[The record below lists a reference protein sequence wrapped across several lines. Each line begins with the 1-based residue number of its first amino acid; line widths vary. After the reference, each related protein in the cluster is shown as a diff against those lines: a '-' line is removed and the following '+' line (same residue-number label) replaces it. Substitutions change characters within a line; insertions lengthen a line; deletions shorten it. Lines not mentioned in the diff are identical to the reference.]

1 MTLGESHFYHN
12 RGVRTSLLTSTSLRI
27 VDSRQRFVALIVGVI
42 VASSGGLVL
51 AVAESTLSKL
61 PGLLLLLPGAIALR
75 GNIFGSMGSRLGT
88 AAHMGTFGLSYRIDS
103 VLIQNLL
110 ASGSLSLISSLLLA
124 ILAKGTASAFGL
136 SPAMTLADFIVI
148 SVLGGVLSSIVLA
161 AVTIAL
167 TVGSVKYEWDLD
179 NVVAPLVTTTGDLL
193 TVPSLILVSYLA
205 DRSSL
210 TNGLAAF
217 VSLISVIVLIFS
229 FRTSL
234 ERFKRVFRQSIP
246 VLGLAAVLDLIAGF
260 VVEKRLKDLLEV
272 KAILIL
278 LPAFLGI
285 AGALGGILSSRL
297 STQFHLGLDD
307 ASPLPSRSSWRGAV
321 DLSVLA
327 IPIFI
332 FSGVIAHLISVV
344 AGQSTP
350 GMAKLILIS
359 AIAGSIATV
368 FVVVVAYYTTMGSFR
383 FGLDPDTYGIP
394 IVTSSLDLVGAF
406 TVILAMV
413 LTGVI

>member
-1 MTLGESHFYHN
+1 MTLGKCHFNHN
-12 RGVRTSLLTSTSLRI
+12 RGVRTSLFRPASLRI

-51 AVAESTLSKL
+51 ASAESTLSKL

-88 AAHMGTFGLSYRIDS
+88 ATHMGTFGLSYRIDS
-103 VLIQNLL
+103 VLVQNLL
-110 ASGSLSLISSLLLA
+110 ASGSLSLISSFILA

-148 SVLGGVLSSIVLA
+148 SVLGGLLSSIVLA
-161 AVTIAL
+161 VVTIAL
-167 TVGSVKYEWDLD
+167 SVGSVKYEWDLD

-193 TVPSLILVSYLA
+193 TVPSLILVSFLA
-205 DRSSL
+205 DRSDL
-210 TNGLAAF
+210 TNGLAMVIAL
-217 VSLISVIVLIFS
+217 VSAIVLILS
-229 FRTSL
+229 LRSPL
-234 ERFKRVFRQSIP
+234 ERFRRVFRQSIP
-246 VLGLAAVLDLIAGF
+246 VLGLAAILDLIAGF
-260 VVEKRLKDLLEV
+260 VVEKRLEDLLEV
-272 KAILIL
+272 EAILIL

-297 STQFHLGLDD
+297 STQFHLGMDD
-307 ASPLPSRSSWRGAV
+307 ASPLPSRSSLRGAI

-327 IPIFI
+327 VPIFI
-332 FSGVIAHLISVV
+332 FSGVIAHLIAVI

-350 GMAKLILIS
+350 GIAKLVLIS
-359 AIAGSIATV
+359 AIAGSIATL

-394 IVTSSLDLVGAF
+394 VVTSSLDLVGAF
-406 TVILAMV
+406 TVISAMV

>member
-1 MTLGESHFYHN
+1 
-12 RGVRTSLLTSTSLRI
+12 VRTGWFVSPSLRA
-27 VDSRQRFVALIVGVI
+27 VDSRQRFVALIIGVL
-42 VASSGGLVL
+42 VASSGGLIL
-51 AVAESTLSKL
+51 ASAETTLTKL

-88 AAHMGTFGLSYRIDS
+88 AAHTGTFGLSYRIES

-110 ASGSLSLISSLLLA
+110 ASGSLSLISSLVLA

-136 SPAMTLADFIVI
+136 SSAMTLADFIVI
-148 SVLGGVLSSIVLA
+148 SVIGGLLSSIVLA
-161 AVTIAL
+161 VITIVL
-167 TVGSVKYEWDLD
+167 SVGSVKFEWDLD

-193 TVPSLILVSYLA
+193 TVPSLILASYLA
-205 DRSSL
+205 DRSDL
-210 TNGLAAF
+210 TNGLALFIAI
-217 VSLISVIVLIFS
+217 VSAVVLISS
-229 FRTSL
+229 FKTSL
-234 ERFKRVFRQSIP
+234 DRFRRIFRQSIP
-246 VLGLAAVLDLIAGF
+246 VLGFAVVLDLIAGF
-260 VVEKRLKDLLEV
+260 VVERRLKDLLEV
-272 KAILIL
+272 EAVLVL

-297 STQFHLGLDD
+297 STQFHLGMDD
-307 ASPLPSRSSWRGAV
+307 ASPLPSRSSLRGV
-321 DLSVLA
+321 IDLSAMAV
-327 IPIFI
+327 PMFI
-332 FSGVIAHLISVV
+332 FSGVIAHLISLG

-350 GMAKLILIS
+350 GVVKLVLIS

-368 FVVVVAYYTTMGSFR
+368 FVCVVAYYTTMSSFR

-394 IVTSSLDLVGAF
+394 VVTSSLDLVGAL

>member
-1 MTLGESHFYHN
+1 M
-12 RGVRTSLLTSTSLRI
+12 RTGWFVSPSLRA
-27 VDSRQRFVALIVGVI
+27 VDSRQRFVALIIGVL
-42 VASSGGLVL
+42 VASSGGLIL
-51 AVAESTLSKL
+51 ASAETTLTKL

-88 AAHMGTFGLSYRIDS
+88 AAHTGTFGLSYRIES

-110 ASGSLSLISSLLLA
+110 ASGSLSLISSLVLA

-136 SPAMTLADFIVI
+136 SSAMTLADFIVI
-148 SVLGGVLSSIVLA
+148 SVIGGLLSSIVLA
-161 AVTIAL
+161 VITIVL
-167 TVGSVKYEWDLD
+167 SVGSVKFEWDLD

-193 TVPSLILVSYLA
+193 TVPSLILASYLA
-205 DRSSL
+205 DRSDL
-210 TNGLAAF
+210 TNGLALFIAT
-217 VSLISVIVLIFS
+217 VSAIVLIFS
-229 FRTSL
+229 FKTSL
-234 ERFKRVFRQSIP
+234 DRFRRIFRQSIP
-246 VLGLAAVLDLIAGF
+246 VLGFAVVLDLIAGF
-260 VVEKRLKDLLEV
+260 VVERRLKDLLEV
-272 KAILIL
+272 EAILVL

-297 STQFHLGLDD
+297 STQFHLGMDD
-307 ASPLPSRSSWRGAV
+307 ASPLPSRSSLRGV
-321 DLSVLA
+321 IDLSAMAV
-327 IPIFI
+327 PMFI
-332 FSGVIAHLISVV
+332 FSGVIAHLISLG

-350 GMAKLILIS
+350 GVVKLVLIS

-368 FVVVVAYYTTMGSFR
+368 FVCVVAYYTTMSSFR

-394 IVTSSLDLVGAF
+394 VVTSSLDLVGAL

>member
-1 MTLGESHFYHN
+1 
-12 RGVRTSLLTSTSLRI
+12 LRI

-297 STQFHLGLDD
+297 STQFHLGMDD
-307 ASPLPSRSSWRGAV
+307 ASPLPSRSSLRGAV

>member
-1 MTLGESHFYHN
+1 MTLGKCHFYHN
-12 RGVRTSLLTSTSLRI
+12 RGVRTSLFKSASLRI
-27 VDSRQRFVALIVGVI
+27 VDSRQRFVALIVGVL

-51 AVAESTLSKL
+51 AVSESTLSQL

-88 AAHMGTFGLSYRIDS
+88 ATHMGTFGLSYRIDS
-103 VLIQNLL
+103 VLVQNLL
-110 ASGSLSLISSLLLA
+110 ASGSLSLISSLILA
-124 ILAKGTASAFGL
+124 VLAKGTAYAFGL
-136 SPAMTLADFIVI
+136 SPAMTLSDFIVI
-148 SVLGGVLSSIVLA
+148 SVLGGLLSSVVLA
-161 AVTIAL
+161 VVTTAL
-167 TVGSVKYEWDLD
+167 SVGSVKYEWDLD

-193 TVPSLILVSYLA
+193 TVPSLILVSGLA
-205 DRSSL
+205 DRSDL
-210 TNGLAAF
+210 TNGLAVA
-217 VSLISVIVLIFS
+217 IASVAAVVLILS
-229 FRTSL
+229 LRTPL
-234 ERFKRVFRQSIP
+234 ERFRRVFRQSIP
-246 VLGLAAVLDLIAGF
+246 ILGLAAILDLIAGF

-272 KAILIL
+272 EAILIL

-297 STQFHLGLDD
+297 STQFHLGMDD
-307 ASPLPSRSSWRGAV
+307 ASPLPSRSSLRGAI

-327 IPIFI
+327 VPIFI
-332 FSGVIAHLISVV
+332 FSGVIAHLIAVV

-350 GMAKLILIS
+350 GIAKLVLIS
-359 AIAGSIATV
+359 AIAGLIATL
-368 FVVVVAYYTTMGSFR
+368 FVVIVAYYTTMGSFR

-394 IVTSSLDLVGAF
+394 VVTSSLDLVGAF

>member
-1 MTLGESHFYHN
+1 MLKSA
-12 RGVRTSLLTSTSLRI
+12 SLRI
-27 VDSRQRFVALIVGVI
+27 VDSRQRFFALIVGVLF
-42 VASSGGLVL
+42 ASSGGLVL
-51 AVAESTLSKL
+51 AAAESTLSEL

-88 AAHMGTFGLSYRIDS
+88 ATHMGTFGLSYRVDS
-103 VLIQNLL
+103 VLVQNLL

-124 ILAKGTASAFGL
+124 VLAKGTASAFGL

-148 SVLGGVLSSIVLA
+148 SVLGGLLSSVVLA
-161 AVTIAL
+161 FVTIAL
-167 TVGSVKYEWDLD
+167 SVGSVKYEWDLD

-193 TVPSLILVSYLA
+193 TVPSLILVSFLA
-205 DRSSL
+205 DRSDT
-210 TNGLAAF
+210 TNGLAL
-217 VSLISVIVLIFS
+217 SIVLFS
-229 FRTSL
+229 AVVLFFSLRTSL
-234 ERFKRVFRQSIP
+234 ERFRRVFRQSVP
-246 VLGLAAVLDLIAGF
+246 VLAFAAILDLIAGF

-272 KAILIL
+272 EAILIL

-297 STQFHLGLDD
+297 STQFHLGMDD
-307 ASPLPSRSSWRGAV
+307 ASPLPSRSSLRGAI
-321 DLSVLA
+321 DLSLLA
-327 IPIFI
+327 VPIFI
-332 FSGVIAHLISVV
+332 FSGLIAHLIAVL

-350 GMAKLILIS
+350 GIAKLILIS
-359 AIAGSIATV
+359 AIAGSIATL

-394 IVTSSLDLVGAF
+394 VVTSSLDLVGAF

>member
-1 MTLGESHFYHN
+1 MTLGKCHFNHN
-12 RGVRTSLLTSTSLRI
+12 RGVRTSLFRPASLRI

-51 AVAESTLSKL
+51 ASAESTLSKL

-88 AAHMGTFGLSYRIDS
+88 ATHMGTFGLSYRIDS
-103 VLIQNLL
+103 VLVQNLL
-110 ASGSLSLISSLLLA
+110 ASGSLSLISSFILA

-148 SVLGGVLSSIVLA
+148 SVLGGLLSSIVLA
-161 AVTIAL
+161 VVTIAL
-167 TVGSVKYEWDLD
+167 SVGSVKYEWDLD

-193 TVPSLILVSYLA
+193 TVPSLILVSFLA
-205 DRSSL
+205 DRSDL
-210 TNGLAAF
+210 TNGLAMVIAL
-217 VSLISVIVLIFS
+217 VSAIVLILS
-229 FRTSL
+229 LRSPL
-234 ERFKRVFRQSIP
+234 ERFRRVFRQSIP
-246 VLGLAAVLDLIAGF
+246 VLGLAAILDLIAGF

-272 KAILIL
+272 EAILIL

-297 STQFHLGLDD
+297 STQFHLGMDD
-307 ASPLPSRSSWRGAV
+307 ASPLPSRSSLRGAI

-327 IPIFI
+327 VPIFI
-332 FSGVIAHLISVV
+332 FSGVIAHLIAVI

-350 GMAKLILIS
+350 GIAKLVLIS
-359 AIAGSIATV
+359 AIAGSIATL
-368 FVVVVAYYTTMGSFR
+368 FVVAVAYYTTMGSFR

-394 IVTSSLDLVGAF
+394 VVTSSLDLVGAF

>member
-1 MTLGESHFYHN
+1 MTLGKCHFYHN
-12 RGVRTSLLTSTSLRI
+12 RGVRTSLFKSASLRI
-27 VDSRQRFVALIVGVI
+27 VDSRQRFVALIVGVL

-51 AVAESTLSKL
+51 AVSESTLSQL

-88 AAHMGTFGLSYRIDS
+88 AAHMGTFGLSYRVDS
-103 VLIQNLL
+103 VLVQNLL
-110 ASGSLSLISSLLLA
+110 ASGSLSLISSLILA
-124 ILAKGTASAFGL
+124 VLAKGTASAFGL

-148 SVLGGVLSSIVLA
+148 SVLGGLLSSVVLA
-161 AVTIAL
+161 VVTTAL
-167 TVGSVKYEWDLD
+167 SVGSVKYEWDLD

-193 TVPSLILVSYLA
+193 TVPSLILVSCLA
-205 DRSSL
+205 DRSDL
-210 TNGLAAF
+210 TNGLAVAIAS
-217 VSLISVIVLIFS
+217 VSAVVLILS
-229 FRTSL
+229 LRTPL
-234 ERFKRVFRQSIP
+234 ERFRRVFRQSIP
-246 VLGLAAVLDLIAGF
+246 ILGLAAILDLIAGF

-272 KAILIL
+272 EAILIL

-297 STQFHLGLDD
+297 STQFHLGMDD
-307 ASPLPSRSSWRGAV
+307 ASPLPSRSSLRGAI

-327 IPIFI
+327 VPIFI
-332 FSGVIAHLISVV
+332 FSGVIAHLIAVV

-350 GMAKLILIS
+350 GIAKLVLIS
-359 AIAGSIATV
+359 AIAGSIATL

-394 IVTSSLDLVGAF
+394 VVTSSLDLVGAF

>member
-1 MTLGESHFYHN
+1 M
-12 RGVRTSLLTSTSLRI
+12 RTSWFASTSLRA
-27 VDSRQRFVALIVGVI
+27 VDSRQRFVALIIGVL
-42 VASSGGLVL
+42 VASSGGLIL
-51 AVAESTLSKL
+51 ASAEATLAKL

-88 AAHMGTFGLSYRIDS
+88 AAHTGTFGLSYRIES

-110 ASGSLSLISSLLLA
+110 VSGSLSLISSFVLA

-136 SPAMTLADFIVI
+136 SSAMTLADFIVI
-148 SVLGGVLSSIVLA
+148 SVIGGLLSSIVLA
-161 AVTIAL
+161 VVTIL
-167 TVGSVKYEWDLD
+167 LSVGSVKFEWDLD

-193 TVPSLILVSYLA
+193 TVPSLILASYLA
-205 DRSSL
+205 DRSDL
-210 TNGLAAF
+210 TNGLALFIAT
-217 VSLISVIVLIFS
+217 VSAIVLIFS
-229 FRTSL
+229 FKTSL
-234 ERFKRVFRQSIP
+234 DRFRRIFRQSIP
-246 VLGLAAVLDLIAGF
+246 VLGFAVVLDLIAGF
-260 VVEKRLKDLLEV
+260 VVERRLKDLLEV
-272 KAILIL
+272 EAILVL

-297 STQFHLGLDD
+297 STQFHLGMDD
-307 ASPLPSRSSWRGAV
+307 ASPLPSRSSLRGAI
-321 DLSVLA
+321 DLSALA
-327 IPIFI
+327 LPMFI
-332 FSGVIAHLISVV
+332 FSGIIAHLISLG

-350 GMAKLILIS
+350 GVVKLVLIS

-368 FVVVVAYYTTMGSFR
+368 FVCAVAYYTTMGSFR

-394 IVTSSLDLVGAF
+394 VVTSSLDLVGAF

>member
-1 MTLGESHFYHN
+1 MTLGKCHFNHN
-12 RGVRTSLLTSTSLRI
+12 RGVRTSLFRPASLRI

-51 AVAESTLSKL
+51 ASAESTLSKL

-88 AAHMGTFGLSYRIDS
+88 ATHMGTFGLSYRIDS
-103 VLIQNLL
+103 VLVQNLL
-110 ASGSLSLISSLLLA
+110 ASGSLSLISSFILA

-148 SVLGGVLSSIVLA
+148 SVLGGLLSSIALA
-161 AVTIAL
+161 VVTIAL
-167 TVGSVKYEWDLD
+167 SVGSVKYEWDLD

-193 TVPSLILVSYLA
+193 TVPSLILVSFLA
-205 DRSSL
+205 DRSDL
-210 TNGLAAF
+210 TNGLAMVIAL
-217 VSLISVIVLIFS
+217 VSAIVLILS
-229 FRTSL
+229 LRSPL
-234 ERFKRVFRQSIP
+234 ERFRRVFRQSIP
-246 VLGLAAVLDLIAGF
+246 VLGLAAILDLIAGF
-260 VVEKRLKDLLEV
+260 VVEKRLEDLLEV
-272 KAILIL
+272 EAILIL

-297 STQFHLGLDD
+297 STQFHLGMDD
-307 ASPLPSRSSWRGAV
+307 ASPLPSRSSLRGAI

-327 IPIFI
+327 VPIFI
-332 FSGVIAHLISVV
+332 FSGVIAHLIAVI

-350 GMAKLILIS
+350 GIVKLVLVS
-359 AIAGSIATV
+359 AIAGSIATL

-394 IVTSSLDLVGAF
+394 VVTSSLDLVGAF
-406 TVILAMV
+406 TVISAMV

>member
-1 MTLGESHFYHN
+1 M
-12 RGVRTSLLTSTSLRI
+12 RTGWFVSPSLRA
-27 VDSRQRFVALIVGVI
+27 VDSRQRFVALIIGVL
-42 VASSGGLVL
+42 VASSGGLIL
-51 AVAESTLSKL
+51 ASAETTLTKL

-88 AAHMGTFGLSYRIDS
+88 AAHTGTFGLSYRIES

-110 ASGSLSLISSLLLA
+110 ASGSLSLISSLVLA

-136 SPAMTLADFIVI
+136 SSAMTLADFIVI
-148 SVLGGVLSSIVLA
+148 SVIGGLLSSIVLA
-161 AVTIAL
+161 VITIVL
-167 TVGSVKYEWDLD
+167 SVGSVKFEWDLD

-193 TVPSLILVSYLA
+193 TVPSLILASYLA
-205 DRSSL
+205 DRSDL
-210 TNGLAAF
+210 TNGLALFIAI
-217 VSLISVIVLIFS
+217 VSAVVLISS
-229 FRTSL
+229 FKTPL
-234 ERFKRVFRQSIP
+234 DRFRRIFRQSIP
-246 VLGLAAVLDLIAGF
+246 VLGFAVVLDLIAGF
-260 VVEKRLKDLLEV
+260 VVERRLKDLLEV
-272 KAILIL
+272 EAILVL

-297 STQFHLGLDD
+297 STQFHLGIDD
-307 ASPLPSRSSWRGAV
+307 ASPLPSRSSLRGV
-321 DLSVLA
+321 IDLSAMAV
-327 IPIFI
+327 PMFI
-332 FSGVIAHLISVV
+332 FSGVIAHLISLG

-350 GMAKLILIS
+350 GVVKLVLIS

-368 FVVVVAYYTTMGSFR
+368 FVCVVAYYTTMSSFR

-394 IVTSSLDLVGAF
+394 VVTSSLDLVGAL

>member
-1 MTLGESHFYHN
+1 M
-12 RGVRTSLLTSTSLRI
+12 RTGWFVSPSLRA
-27 VDSRQRFVALIVGVI
+27 VDSRQRFVALIIGVL
-42 VASSGGLVL
+42 VASSGGLIL
-51 AVAESTLSKL
+51 ASAETTLTKL

-88 AAHMGTFGLSYRIDS
+88 AAHTGTFGLSYRIES

-110 ASGSLSLISSLLLA
+110 ASGSLSLISSLVLA

-136 SPAMTLADFIVI
+136 SSAMTLADFIVI
-148 SVLGGVLSSIVLA
+148 SVIGGLLSSIVLA
-161 AVTIAL
+161 VITIVL
-167 TVGSVKYEWDLD
+167 SVGSVKFEWDLD

-193 TVPSLILVSYLA
+193 TVPSLILASYLA
-205 DRSSL
+205 DRSDL
-210 TNGLAAF
+210 TNGLALFIAI
-217 VSLISVIVLIFS
+217 VSAVVLISS
-229 FRTSL
+229 FKTSL
-234 ERFKRVFRQSIP
+234 DRFRRIFRQSIP
-246 VLGLAAVLDLIAGF
+246 VLGFAVVLDLIAGF
-260 VVEKRLKDLLEV
+260 VVERRLKDLLEV
-272 KAILIL
+272 EAILVL

-297 STQFHLGLDD
+297 STQFHLGMDD
-307 ASPLPSRSSWRGAV
+307 ASPLPSRSSLRGV
-321 DLSVLA
+321 IDLSAMAV
-327 IPIFI
+327 PMFI
-332 FSGVIAHLISVV
+332 FSGVIAHLISLG

-350 GMAKLILIS
+350 GVVKLVLIS

-368 FVVVVAYYTTMGSFR
+368 FVCIVAYYTTMSSFR

-394 IVTSSLDLVGAF
+394 VVTSSLDLVGAL

>member
-1 MTLGESHFYHN
+1 MTLGKCHFYHN
-12 RGVRTSLLTSTSLRI
+12 RGVRTSLFKSASLRI
-27 VDSRQRFVALIVGVI
+27 VDSRQRFVALIVGVL

-51 AVAESTLSKL
+51 AVSESTLSQL

-88 AAHMGTFGLSYRIDS
+88 AAHMGTFGLSYRVDS
-103 VLIQNLL
+103 VLVQNLL
-110 ASGSLSLISSLLLA
+110 ASGSLSLISSLILA
-124 ILAKGTASAFGL
+124 VLAKGTASAFGL

-148 SVLGGVLSSIVLA
+148 SVLGGLLSSVVLA
-161 AVTIAL
+161 VVTTAL
-167 TVGSVKYEWDLD
+167 SVGSVKYEWDLD

-193 TVPSLILVSYLA
+193 TVPSLILVSGLA
-205 DRSSL
+205 DRSDL
-210 TNGLAAF
+210 TNGLAVAIAS
-217 VSLISVIVLIFS
+217 VSAVVLILS
-229 FRTSL
+229 LRTPL
-234 ERFKRVFRQSIP
+234 ERFRRVFRQSIP
-246 VLGLAAVLDLIAGF
+246 ILGLAAILDLIAGF

-272 KAILIL
+272 EAILIL

-297 STQFHLGLDD
+297 STQFHLGMDD
-307 ASPLPSRSSWRGAV
+307 ASPLPSRSSLRGAV

-327 IPIFI
+327 VPIFI
-332 FSGVIAHLISVV
+332 FSGVIAHLIAVV

-350 GMAKLILIS
+350 GIAKLVLIS
-359 AIAGSIATV
+359 AIAGSIATL

-394 IVTSSLDLVGAF
+394 VVTSSLDLVGAF

>member
-1 MTLGESHFYHN
+1 
-12 RGVRTSLLTSTSLRI
+12 LLKSASLRI
-27 VDSRQRFVALIVGVI
+27 VDSRQRFFALIVGVLF
-42 VASSGGLVL
+42 ASSGGLVL
-51 AVAESTLSKL
+51 AAAESTLSEL

-88 AAHMGTFGLSYRIDS
+88 ATHMGTFGLSYRVDS
-103 VLIQNLL
+103 VLVQNLL

-124 ILAKGTASAFGL
+124 VLAKGTASAFGL

-148 SVLGGVLSSIVLA
+148 SVLGGLLSSVVLA
-161 AVTIAL
+161 LVTIAL
-167 TVGSVKYEWDLD
+167 SVGSVKYEWDLD

-193 TVPSLILVSYLA
+193 TVPSLILVSFLA
-205 DRSSL
+205 DRSDT
-210 TNGLAAF
+210 TNGLAL
-217 VSLISVIVLIFS
+217 SIVLFS
-229 FRTSL
+229 AVVLFFSLRTSL
-234 ERFKRVFRQSIP
+234 ERFRRVFRQSVP
-246 VLGLAAVLDLIAGF
+246 VLAFAAILDLIAGF

-272 KAILIL
+272 EAILIL

-297 STQFHLGLDD
+297 STQFHLGMDD
-307 ASPLPSRSSWRGAV
+307 ASPLPSRSSLRGAI
-321 DLSVLA
+321 DLSLLA
-327 IPIFI
+327 VPIFI
-332 FSGVIAHLISVV
+332 FSGLIAHLIAVL

-350 GMAKLILIS
+350 GIAKLILIS
-359 AIAGSIATV
+359 AIAGSIATL

-394 IVTSSLDLVGAF
+394 VVTSSLDLVGAF